1 MQEHKIIKIMSRKK
15 IILAI
20 LILATIGAFV
30 GYKMYNKPHI
40 NVLETSTDINITANK
55 IIDDFS
61 SDENTANT
69 KYLDKIIEVK
79 GLITSTKIDKEKGIV
94 ILHTNDDFGS
104 VICHLSEEATKK
116 MSSLKLGQ
124 TVTLKGICTGFLMD
138 VILVKCEILT
148 N

>member
-1 MQEHKIIKIMSRKK
+1 
-15 IILAI
+15 
-20 LILATIGAFV
+20 
-30 GYKMYNKPHI
+30 MYNKPHI
-40 NVLETSTDINITANK
+40 NVLETPTDINITANK

-104 VICHLSEEATKK
+104 VLCHLSKDSTQKI
-116 MSSLKLGQ
+116 SSLKEGQ
-124 TVTLKGICTGFLMD
+124 LISVKGICTGFLMD
-138 VILVKCEILT
+138 VVLVKCEII